1 MAREYSLEKTRNIG
15 IAAHIDAGKTT
26 TTERILFYT
35 GRTYKMGEVHEGG
48 ATMDWMEQEQ
58 ERGITITSAAT
69 TCFWGLEPSKDPEK
83 AKFGGRESTHR
94 INIIDTP
101 GHVDFTVEVERS
113 LRVLDG
119 VVALFDAVA
128 GVQPQ
133 SETVW
138 RQATKYSVPRMCFV
152 NKMDRTGAD
161 FYFAVGTIRDRLG
174 APAVMLQ
181 IPIGAEGD
189 FQGIIDLVSNNA
201 ILYKNDD
208 GKQFEIGPIP
218 ANMLEITAKY
228 RAEMIEKV
236 AESDDTLMDKF
247 IMEQPITSE
256 ELKVAIR
263 KGTINMSLV
272 PVLCGSAYKNKG
284 VQPLLDAVI
293 EYLPSPLDKGAVRA
307 VNADTD
313 EEENREPSDEAPF
326 AALAFKLMNDQHVG
340 NLTFFRVYSGS
351 LTKGTNVYN
360 VNKGKRERISRIL
373 RMHAN
378 KREEVSE
385 VFAGEIAAAVG
396 LQLTTT
402 GDTLADEKRP
412 VLLETITFPE
422 PVISIAIEPKS
433 KPDQEKMGIALQR
446 LSAEDP
452 TFRIRTDEDSGQVI
466 ISGMGE
472 LHLDII
478 MDRMRREFQV
488 ESSSG
493 RPQVAYKETVK
504 KLAEARVPY
513 KRQSGGKGQ
522 YGDCELVVEPLEA
535 GQGFEFVNKTVGG
548 SIPKEF
554 IRPIEDGV
562 KEAMEQGVAAGY
574 PVVDIKVSVVDG
586 SFHEVDSSEMAF
598 KMAGSMTFKEAAR
611 KAQPVIKEPIMAIE
625 VVTPEQFL
633 GSVVGDLNSRR
644 GIIEGQEHSH
654 GGTMVI
660 KAKVPLSEMFGYV
673 TSLRSMTQ
681 GRASSTMEPS
691 HYAEVPRNV
700 EEELKAKNQGRS
712 LQRAQ
717 S

>member
-1 MAREYSLEKTRNIG
+1 MAREYSLENTRNIG

-26 TTERILFYT
+26 TTERILYYT
-35 GRTYKMGEVHEGG
+35 GRTYKIGEVHEGA

-69 TCFWGLEPSKDPEK
+69 TCFWND
-83 AKFGGRESTHR
+83 HR

-138 RQATKYSVPRMCFV
+138 RQATKYKVPRMCFV

-161 FYFAVGTIRDRLG
+161 YYFAVGTIRDRLG
-174 APAVMLQ
+174 ANAVMLQ
-181 IPIGAEGD
+181 IPIGAETN
-189 FQGIIDLVSNNA
+189 FQGIIDLVNNQA
-201 ILYKNDD
+201 IMYQNDD
-208 GKQFEIGPIP
+208 GKTFEIVEIP
-218 ANMLEITAKY
+218 ANMQEQAAQY
-228 RAEMIEKV
+228 RAEMVEKVSEQDEALIEKF
-236 AESDDTLMDKF
+236 LM
-247 IMEQPITSE
+247 EEPITPE
-256 ELKVAIR
+256 ELKAAIR
-263 KGTINMSLV
+263 KATIDGGIV
-272 PVLCGSAYKNKG
+272 PILCGSAYKNKG
-284 VQPLLDAVI
+284 VQPLLDAVVD
-293 EYLPSPLDKGAVRA
+293 YLPSPLDKGAVHA
-307 VNADTD
+307 INADTEVD
-313 EEENREPSDEAPF
+313 EPREPSDAAPF
-326 AALAFKLMNDQHVG
+326 AALAFKLMNDKHVG
-340 NLTFFRVYSGS
+340 NLTFFRVYSGT

-360 VNKGKRERISRIL
+360 VNKGRRERISRIL

-378 KREEVSE
+378 KREEVDE
-385 VFAGEIAAAVG
+385 VFAGDIAAAVG
-396 LQLTTT
+396 LQYTTT
-402 GDTLADEKRP
+402 GDTLADEKKP

-422 PVISIAIEPKS
+422 PVISIAIEPKT
-433 KPDQEKMGIALQR
+433 KVDQEKMGQALTR
-446 LSAEDP
+446 LGAEDP

-478 MDRMRREFQV
+478 MDRMRREFGV
-488 ESSSG
+488 ESTSG

-504 KLAEARVPY
+504 NVAEARVPY

-522 YGDCELVVEPLEA
+522 YGDCELMVTPLEP
-535 GQGFEFVNKTVGG
+535 GEGFIFENKTVGG

-574 PVVDIKVSVVDG
+574 PVVDIKVSVTDG

-611 KAQPVIKEPIMAIE
+611 KAQPVIKEPIMSIE

-644 GIIEGQEHSH
+644 GIIEGQENSF

-700 EEELKAKNQGRS
+700 EEELKAKNQGKS

>member
-1 MAREYSLEKTRNIG
+1 
-15 IAAHIDAGKTT
+15 
-26 TTERILFYT
+26 
-35 GRTYKMGEVHEGG
+35 
-48 ATMDWMEQEQ
+48 MD
-58 ERGITITSAAT
+58 
-69 TCFWGLEPSKDPEK
+69 
-83 AKFGGRESTHR
+83 
-94 INIIDTP
+94 
-101 GHVDFTVEVERS
+101 
-113 LRVLDG
+113 
-119 VVALFDAVA
+119 
-128 GVQPQ
+128 
-133 SETVW
+133 
-138 RQATKYSVPRMCFV
+138 
-152 NKMDRTGAD
+152 
-161 FYFAVGTIRDRLG
+161 
-174 APAVMLQ
+174 
-181 IPIGAEGD
+181 
-189 FQGIIDLVSNNA
+189 
-201 ILYKNDD
+201 
-208 GKQFEIGPIP
+208 
-218 ANMLEITAKY
+218 
-228 RAEMIEKV
+228 
-236 AESDDTLMDKF
+236 
-247 IMEQPITSE
+247 
-256 ELKVAIR
+256 
-263 KGTINMSLV
+263 
-272 PVLCGSAYKNKG
+272 
-284 VQPLLDAVI
+284 
-293 EYLPSPLDKGAVRA
+293 YLPSPLDKGAVHA
-307 VNADTD
+307 INADTEED
-313 EEENREPSDEAPF
+313 EPREPSDDAPF
-326 AALAFKLMNDQHVG
+326 AALAFKLMNDKHVG
-340 NLTFFRVYSGS
+340 NLTFFRVYSGT

-378 KREEVSE
+378 KREEVDE

-396 LQLTTT
+396 LQITTT
-402 GDTLADEKRP
+402 GDTLADEKKP

-422 PVISIAIEPKS
+422 PVISIAIEPKT
-433 KPDQEKMGIALQR
+433 KVDQEKMGMALQR
-446 LSAEDP
+446 LCAEDP

-478 MDRMRREFQV
+478 MDRMRREFGV
-488 ESSSG
+488 EFNSG
-493 RPQVAYKETVK
+493 RPQVAYKETIK
-504 KLAEARVPY
+504 RQAEARVPY

-625 VVTPEQFL
+625 VVTPDQFL

-644 GIIEGQEHSH
+644 GMIEGQENSY

-700 EEELKAKNQGRS
+700 EEELKAKNQGRA